1 MLQLIM
7 SFAVLLLCI
16 IPSTAFGR
24 QYEGTGP
31 LVTRNQNPVYLQT
44 LSLMPRRAESLPE
57 GVLETRVESA
67 YSSIFERAQN
77 SRVDVNLDMEFWRLA
92 VMANYGLDHGLEVG
106 LEIPFVHFSGGFL
119 DGFINAFHEFFGFP
133 SGGREHA
140 ANDDFHY
147 RFDADEATRLNFPPA
162 TWGLG
167 DIAIR
172 VKGQITGENDDW
184 PAIAWFAD
192 LKFPTGRRSRG
203 FGNGALDF
211 GLGAAMDLSWKR
223 LHGYFNVGYYVTG
236 GNEYLDGYM
245 HNEMLAYMLA
255 GEIALLNN
263 LSVIAQI
270 QGGTPLLTGT
280 GIDTWDGIPLDLIIG
295 FKGDQRNL
303 FGPGSDLIWQ
313 LGFAEDVTSRGP
325 SVDFTVYM
333 SLGVRFDTF
342 ERRRPVGDWIAA
354 KKTEIQNPKSQIPDK
369 LQIPMTQ

>member
-1 MLQLIM
+1 MI
-7 SFAVLLLCI
+7 
-16 IPSTAFGR
+16 
-24 QYEGTGP
+24 
-31 LVTRNQNPVYLQT
+31 TRNQNPVYLQT

-57 GVLETRVESA
+57 GVLEARVDSA
-67 YSSIFERAQN
+67 YSSIFERAQ
-77 SRVDVNLDMEFWRLA
+77 SPRVDLNLDMEFWRLA

-119 DGFINAFHEFFGFP
+119 DGFINAFHDFFGFP

-147 RFDADEATRLNFPPA
+147 QFDADGRARLSFPPA

-167 DIAIR
+167 DIALR

-192 LKFPTGRRSRG
+192 LKFPTGRKSRG
-203 FGNGALDF
+203 FGNGSPDF
-211 GLGAAMDLSWKR
+211 GLGVALDLSWKR
-223 LHGYFNVGYYVTG
+223 LQGYFNVGYYVTG

-255 GEIALLNN
+255 GEIVLLDN
-263 LSVIAQI
+263 LSVIVQI
-270 QGGTPLLTGT
+270 QGGTPLLKGT
-280 GIDTWDGIPLDLIIG
+280 GIDAWDGVPLDLIIG
-295 FKGDQRNL
+295 FKGDQRNI
-303 FGPGSDLIWQ
+303 FGPGNDLIWQ
-313 LGFAEDVTSRGP
+313 VGFAEDVTSHGP

-342 ERRRPVGDWIAA
+342 ERKRPVGDWLAA
-354 KKTEIQNPKSQIPDK
+354 TSI
-369 LQIPMTQ
+369 